1 MEKETVYV
9 LLNGHNEEK
18 MDKLIK
24 NNNRLTIGYSIIGI
38 GLISLICILDQKFKE
53 YDALLKNI
61 TKGE

>member
-18 MDKLIK
+18 IIK
-24 NNNRLTIGYSIIGI
+24 NINKLAIGYSLLSISLA
-38 GLISLICILDQKFKE
+38 GLIFIFDKKIKE